1 MMWVDTSTREG
12 KRPQAGDRILC
23 HPTIDRY
30 TTASPLPIFIPL
42 ERKRRH
48 VGAENMYR
56 YSTIHVFG
64 LTFWQIQPINL
75 CVGITFPK
83 PACGPIT
90 MIPNQGFTTRRSLG
104 WCRVSQEVLK
114 LNMQGRTWHGNYSGN
129 DGHVVN
135 QAYLIQ
141 NLDIATCRVQR

>member
-12 KRPQAGDRILC
+12 KKPQAGDRILC

-30 TTASPLPIFIPL
+30 TTASPLPIFILL

-75 CVGITFPK
+75 CVDITPEASVRSDHNDTQSRIHDQKIFRVVSSFPGGSE
-83 PACGPIT
+83 A
-90 MIPNQGFTTRRSLG
+90 
-104 WCRVSQEVLK
+104 E
-114 LNMQGRTWHGNYSGN
+114 HA
-129 DGHVVN
+129 GHDMEII
-135 QAYLIQ
+135 QAMT
-141 NLDIATCRVQR
+141 AMS